1 MPRRAVTYKSAIKGS
16 ILKAKIKLL
25 FILIVSAS
33 LSGCGGPAHEQ
44 GSYLV
49 GEIGDMIFIN
59 HGCINEAKKN
69 LEYCGDISV
78 HFSAGW
84 NTSRVVVDGTVDYAD
99 IQDVMSLIKIEKL
112 TSDLEIEFKQKGIKI
127 SINKDK

>member
-1 MPRRAVTYKSAIKGS
+1 MKPMV
-16 ILKAKIKLL
+16 KLFFVISL
-25 FILIVSAS
+25 TAS

-49 GEIGDMIFIN
+49 DEISDVIFIN

-69 LEYCGDISV
+69 LEYCSDISV

-84 NTSRVVVDGTVDYAD
+84 NTSTIVVDGSVDYAD
-99 IQDVMSLIKIEKL
+99 IQDVMSLIKIDKL
-112 TSDLEIEFKQKGIKI
+112 TADLEIQFKQKNITI
-127 SINKDK
+127 SVRKDE

>member
-1 MPRRAVTYKSAIKGS
+1 MKPMV
-16 ILKAKIKLL
+16 KLFFVISL
-25 FILIVSAS
+25 TAS

-44 GSYLV
+44 GSYLA
-49 GEIGDMIFIN
+49 GEIGDVIFIN

-112 TSDLEIEFKQKGIKI
+112 TSDLEIEFKQKGITI

>member
-1 MPRRAVTYKSAIKGS
+1 MV
-16 ILKAKIKLL
+16 KLFFVISL
-25 FILIVSAS
+25 TAS

-49 GEIGDMIFIN
+49 DEISDVIFIN

-84 NTSRVVVDGTVDYAD
+84 NTSRVVVDGTFDYAD

>member
-1 MPRRAVTYKSAIKGS
+1 
-16 ILKAKIKLL
+16 LKPIIKLFFATFL
-25 FILIVSAS
+25 TAS

-49 GEIGDMIFIN
+49 GEIGNLIFIN

-69 LEYCGDISV
+69 LEYCGDISA

-84 NTSRVVVDGTVDYAD
+84 NTSTIVVDGSVNYAD
-99 IQDVMSLIKIEKL
+99 IQDVMSLIKIDKL
-112 TSDLEIEFKQKGIKI
+112 TANLEIEFKQKNITI
-127 SINKDK
+127 SIRKDE

>member
-1 MPRRAVTYKSAIKGS
+1 MK
-16 ILKAKIKLL
+16 
-25 FILIVSAS
+25 LIVKLFFIMISTTS

-84 NTSRVVVDGTVDYAD
+84 NTSAIVVDGTVDYAD
-99 IQDVMSLIKIEKL
+99 IQDVMSFIKIEKL
-112 TSDLEIEFKQKGIKI
+112 TSDLEIEFTQKGITI

>member
-1 MPRRAVTYKSAIKGS
+1 MKPMV
-16 ILKAKIKLL
+16 KLFFVISL
-25 FILIVSAS
+25 TAS

-49 GEIGDMIFIN
+49 DEISDVIFIN

-69 LEYCGDISV
+69 LEYCSEISV

-84 NTSRVVVDGTVDYAD
+84 NTSTIVVDGSVNYQD
-99 IQDVMSLIKIEKL
+99 IQDVLSFIKVEDL
-112 TSDLEIEFKQKGIKI
+112 TTDLEIEFKQKKLTITF
-127 SINKDK
+127 SKDE